1 MFSIENVIGTIPGIV
16 SPILTGYIV
25 RDESQGEW
33 AVIFYITAAIYVVGA
48 LTFCMFGRGDRV
60 L

>member
-1 MFSIENVIGTIPGIV
+1 MYSLENVIGTIPGIV

-25 RDESQGEW
+25 RDENQAEW
-33 AVIFYITAAIYVVGA
+33 SLVFYITAAVYAVGT
-48 LTFCMFGRGDRV
+48 LIFCVFGRGDRV